1 MTRTLLAAVTS
12 GLVLLSLAG
21 TASAA
26 TTGPQTFF
34 VYAAG
39 PPDTARTVVAS
50 GPITGVGSVVLGQ
63 DVAGPGGTRIAN
75 TTWVFRD
82 GSLFVTLT
90 YTFQS
95 SFDSRSCV
103 AASHLR
109 GTWRITGGTG
119 RYAGATGS
127 GTFSGPNNAYYTPTA
142 SGCSSNQYLQVTM
155 FSYRGTVTVAQPAA
169 PKR

>member
-1 MTRTLLAAVTS
+1 MTARRHST
-12 GLVLLSLAG
+12 GQQAG
-21 TASAA
+21 TLRPRSGDGPLV
-26 TTGPQTFF
+26 TGTLSSDPRKQQK
-34 VYAAG
+34 VRNS
-39 PPDTARTVVAS
+39 PP
-50 GPITGVGSVVLGQ
+50 
-63 DVAGPGGTRIAN
+63 
-75 TTWVFRD
+75 W
-82 GSLFVTLT
+82 